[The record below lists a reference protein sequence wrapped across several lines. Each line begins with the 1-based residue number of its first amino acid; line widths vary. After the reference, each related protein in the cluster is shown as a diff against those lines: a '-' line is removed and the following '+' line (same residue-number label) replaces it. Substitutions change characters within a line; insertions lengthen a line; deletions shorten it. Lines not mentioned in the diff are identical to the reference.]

1 MIPLHR
7 VYMPDI
13 KIARKLASFL
23 KAKLSLKTTTE
34 VPRPVCGPLQF
45 QQVASARHPTKANTA
60 KLCLTPFQFDVGANK
75 ESQHA
80 LCD

>member
-34 VPRPVCGPLQF
+34 VPRPVCGPYSSNKWLLHVIRPKQT
-45 QQVASARHPTKANTA
+45 QQSFV
-60 KLCLTPFQFDVGANK
+60 
-75 ESQHA
+75 
-80 LCD
+80 